1 MLTNNLIKYLKQ
13 KYGLTFKQMLANNR
27 NIFVLMPPNSDD
39 FFAILSRVPNHQIGL
54 NEEGHAV
61 TLDLKCGDFSETLI
75 DLPGFTK
82 SFRIKS
88 NNWVGIWL
96 NKVDDEEI
104 KKTIDYAYKLALNGE
119 VKTTGQ
125 YLLIPEEEEDSTAEA
140 YQAEMIPPRKTHK
153 VNAQN
158 KSNDGMSNNIPPE
171 IEKMLQS
178 YDYTI
183 LPALGR
189 QKNFYHQGQLM
200 AEYEDNYDQN
210 YVFNRF
216 YPTYHDMTV
225 HQLRTYFTWR
235 TKVRKGI
242 YNSTSRS
249 YVFIYI
255 YELLNQIGIKQPEE
269 GYKLLRNLYDNYVL
283 KFDPEIASYLKRWIK
298 DYVVFYNLTDH
309 RSEVLSVEVAEDKL
323 AEELL
328 SPKNSTELLAN
339 LQKIS
344 TYHGKSPLAEDKY
357 QELIFFVWNKLLANK
372 KYFDFAREVL
382 FVTTTREY
390 YFFSR
395 ALLYKRK
402 PKFEVFSISENR
414 KFYQK
419 GGHTYYQYF
428 SPVTRQKTKVNAVLH
443 EIDRLSRLE
452 YQQGRKL
459 KNNNLNPGMV
469 VVIEQAIKD
478 FHHIEIEAN
487 RPKVKIDFEH
497 LGKIRRDASET
508 RESLLTEEEKELER
522 QAENDA
528 EPKEKQGKVNEKER
542 QVEVITG
549 KELPYNL
556 TADEYAFLIS
566 LWHQTSWKESLQ
578 KKHLM
583 PSILADAINEKLF
596 NEIGD
601 SIIEFDGEE
610 PRIISDYLP
619 DLADLFSEE

>member
-1 MLTNNLIKYLKQ
+1 MLTIDLIKYLRQ
-13 KYGLTFKQMLANNR
+13 KYSLTFKQMLANNR

-39 FFAILSRVPNHQIGL
+39 FFAILSRVPNQQIGVSG
-54 NEEGHAV
+54 EGHAV
-61 TLDLKCGDFSETLI
+61 TLDLKCGDFSQTLV

-88 NNWVGIWL
+88 NNWVGLWL
-96 NKVDDEEI
+96 NQVNDDEV
-104 KKTIDYAYKLALNGE
+104 KKTVDYAYKLALNGE
-119 VKTTGQ
+119 IKTTGQ
-125 YLLIPEEEEDSTAEA
+125 YLLIPEEEKSSASEIYHAER
-140 YQAEMIPPRKTHK
+140 IPPRTPRKTSEL
-153 VNAQN
+153 N
-158 KSNDGMSNNIPPE
+158 KGKDRINDIPPE

-189 QKNFYHQGQLM
+189 QKNFYYQGQLM
-200 AEYEDNYDQN
+200 AAYEDNYEQN

-235 TKVRKGI
+235 TKVRKGV
-242 YNSTSRS
+242 YNATSRS

-269 GYKLLRNLYDNYVL
+269 GYKLLTDLYNNYVIQ
-283 KFDPEIASYLKRWIK
+283 FDPEIASYLKRWIK
-298 DYVVFYNLTDH
+298 DYVVFYNLRDYK
-309 RSEVLSVEVAEDKL
+309 SKVLSTEIEEDKL
-323 AEELL
+323 IKELL
-328 SPKNSTELLAN
+328 TPKNSTELIAN
-339 LQKIS
+339 LEKVS
-344 TYHGKSPLAEDKY
+344 TYHGKSLLDKDKY
-357 QELIFFVWNKLLANK
+357 QDLIFFVWNKLLAHK

-402 PKFEVFSISENR
+402 PKFEVFSITENR

-419 GGHTYYQYF
+419 DGRIYYQYL
-428 SPVTRQKTKVNAVLH
+428 SPVMRQKTKLNAVLH

-452 YQQGRKL
+452 YQIGRKL
-459 KNNNLNPGMV
+459 KANTLNPAMV
-469 VVIEQAIKD
+469 LVIEQAVKD
-478 FHHIEIEAN
+478 FHQAEIDAK
-487 RPKVKIDFEH
+487 RPKIKINFEH
-497 LGKIRRDASET
+497 LNKIRSDASET
-508 RESLLTEEEKELER
+508 RESLLTQEEKELER
-522 QAENDA
+522 QAKNEL
-528 EPKEKQGKVNEKER
+528 ETEEKQEKVGEKE
-542 QVEVITG
+542 QTGEGITS
-549 KELPYNL
+549 KALPYNL
-556 TADEYAFLIS
+556 TVDEYFFLMS
-566 LWHQTSWKESLQ
+566 LWHQTSWKENLQ
-578 KKHLM
+578 QKHLM

-596 NEIGD
+596 DEIGD

-610 PRIISDYLP
+610 PQIISDYLP